1 MFGLKTALIMLGA
14 SAIMGGGGQQQTT
27 SSLAQNMI
35 TGSGGGGGEGGLG
48 LAESFLLSTG
58 ALTPGKRGEPSMV
71 SPFSAPQARTPRS
84 VAELTRG
91 QPSTR
96 AMRMDP
102 VQRIVQ
108 SDPRVTSAVSR
119 MLTESSNQQMRD
131 FTSKYATP
139 ITTRPGRRTL
149 ATKQPGDIKVK
160 V

>member
-35 TGSGGGGGEGGLG
+35 TGSGGGEGGMG

-58 ALTPGKRGEPSMV
+58 ALTPGKKGEPSMV

-108 SDPRVTSAVSR
+108 SDPRVTSAVNR
-119 MLTESSNQQMRD
+119 MLTESSR
-131 FTSKYATP
+131 S
-139 ITTRPGRRTL
+139 
-149 ATKQPGDIKVK
+149 
-160 V
+160 

>member
-1 MFGLKTALIMLGA
+1 MFGLKEALIMLGA
-14 SAIMGGGGQQQTT
+14 SAIMSGGSRQQTT

-35 TGSGGGGGEGGLG
+35 TGSGEGGMG

-58 ALTPGKRGEPSMV
+58 ALTPGKKGEPSMV

-108 SDPRVTSAVSR
+108 SDPRVTSAVSH

-131 FTSKYATP
+131 FSAKYATRV
-139 ITTRPGRRTL
+139 TTPQGRKTL
-149 ATKQPGDIKVK
+149 ATKQPGDIKVG

>member
-1 MFGLKTALIMLGA
+1 MNLLTALIPVGLAMIA
-14 SAIMGGGGQQQTT
+14 GGTGGQQQTG

-35 TGSGGGGGEGGLG
+35 TGSGGGGGGMG

-58 ALTPGKRGEPSMV
+58 AMTSTGGKGGAKMV

-91 QPSTR
+91 QPTTR

-108 SDPRVTSAVSR
+108 SDPRVSSAVSR

-131 FTSKYATP
+131 FAAKYATP
-139 ITTRPGRRTL
+139 VMKQPGRRTL
-149 ATKQPGDIKVK
+149 ATKQPGDIKVGL
-160 V
+160 

>member
-1 MFGLKTALIMLGA
+1 MFGLKAALIMLGA

-35 TGSGGGGGEGGLG
+35 TGSGGGGEDGLG

-58 ALTPGKRGEPSMV
+58 ALTPGSKDGPTMV